1 MSRITRLTAKIP
13 GPDTGIEVKKSLCA
27 ICDPLT
33 QCGLDV
39 YLKDA
44 RIIKIEGS
52 AEHPFNKGAICP
64 KGAAGRQ
71 YVYHENRIK
80 TPLRRVGPRGSG
92 TFEPISWDEALDSI
106 AEGCMTAK
114 SGYGPESVIFFSGYT
129 KYFRPYLR
137 RLARSFGS
145 PNYCTES
152 STCFMATAMAQK
164 LVFGAPGGPD
174 MANTDCLMV
183 WSSNPYHTAHGR
195 GAAIDRALDRG
206 MKMIV
211 VDPRRTPTTSR
222 AHIHL
227 RPRPGTDGALALS
240 MANMIIEE
248 NIYDADFVANHTYGF
263 EEYREYVRTFTPER
277 GEELTGVPAANIRA
291 AARMFATARRACIM
305 PSASPVVH
313 HTNGVQNYR
322 AVFMLAALT
331 GNYDVRGGN
340 FVEPPSYLYV
350 SGKMKTREDEFENP
364 KPLSELAPRIGSDR
378 FPVWMEIANGEAQ
391 SMHIPEQLRSGKPYP
406 LKCLIGFGMNYRM
419 WPDSEGFLKSLRNLD
434 LIVNADIFMTDTC
447 RRSDIVL
454 PACTSLERSELRCHS
469 MGYVQLSSP
478 VIEPLYES
486 RSDVD
491 IIIDLAKRLCPD
503 DPLFKQGYRATLD
516 WILSP
521 SGLTVDE
528 LEKSPGG
535 MFLKN
540 PINPPERKYESGART
555 PSGKIEFKS
564 TVLEKYGER
573 PGFESLP
580 VYNPPKY
587 SPDASP
593 DMAKEYPFILNTGS
607 RLPMFIHSRVNHLS
621 WTRSLRANHPAA
633 DVNPEDAR
641 RLNIAQNDGL
651 RLSTPFGSIEVRANL
666 TEMVMKGVVH
676 MYHGWGS
683 ADVNT
688 LFEGDYLDPI
698 SGFPGF
704 KSSLCKIERIVE
716 AAA

>member
-1 MSRITRLTAKIP
+1 MSRITRLAAKIP
-13 GPDTGIEVKKSLCA
+13 GPDTGIEVKKSLCT

-39 YLKDA
+39 YVADG

-52 AEHPFNKGAICP
+52 EEHPFNKGALCA
-64 KGAAGRQ
+64 KGAANRQ

-80 TPLRRVGPRGSG
+80 TPLRRVGPRGSD
-92 TFEPISWDEALDSI
+92 TFEPISWDEALDVI
-106 AEGCMTAK
+106 GEGCVSAK
-114 SGYGPESVIFFSGYT
+114 SEYGSESVIFFSGYT

-152 STCFMATAMAQK
+152 STCFMAMAMAQK

-195 GAAIDRALDRG
+195 GAAIDRALSRG

-211 VDPRRTPTTSR
+211 VDPRQTPTTSR
-222 AHIHL
+222 ADIHL

-240 MANMIIEE
+240 MANVIIGE
-248 NIYDADFVANHTYGF
+248 NIYDADFVSNYTYGF
-263 EEYREYVRTFTPER
+263 EEYREYASTFTPER
-277 GEELTGVPAANIRA
+277 GEDLTGVPAAGIRA
-291 AARMFATARRACIM
+291 AARMFATAGRACVM

-331 GNYDVRGGN
+331 GNYDVKGGN

-350 SGKMKTREDEFENP
+350 SGKMKTQEEEFENP
-364 KPLSELAPRIGSDR
+364 KPLSEMAARIGNDR
-378 FPVWMEIANGEAQ
+378 LPVWMEVANGEAQ
-391 SMHIPEQLRSGKPYP
+391 AMLIPEQLRTGKPYP

-419 WPDSEGFLKSLRNLD
+419 WPDSEGFLKSWQNLD
-434 LIVNADIFMTDTC
+434 LIVNTDIFMTDTC
-447 RRSDIVL
+447 RQSDIVL
-454 PACTSLERSELRCHS
+454 PACTSLERSELRCHA
-469 MGYVQLSSP
+469 MGYVQLSSAA
-478 VIEPLYES
+478 IEPLYES

-491 IIIDLAKRLCPD
+491 IVFDLAKRLCPD
-503 DPLFKQGYRATLD
+503 DPLFKQGYRACVD

-528 LEKSPGG
+528 LERNPGG

-540 PINPPERKYESGART
+540 PIMPPERKYKNGART

-564 TVLEKYGER
+564 KILEKYGER

-580 VYNPPKY
+580 VYTPPKY
-587 SPDASP
+587 SPEAAP
-593 DMAKEYPFILNTGS
+593 EMAKEYPFILNTGS

-621 WTRSLRANHPAA
+621 WIHSLRSNHPAA
-633 DVNPEDAR
+633 DINPEDAKS
-641 RLNIAQNDGL
+641 LNIAQNDDL
-651 RLSTPFGSIEVRANL
+651 RISTPFGSIEVKANP

-676 MYHGWGS
+676 MFHGWGS
-683 ADVNT
+683 ADVNQ
-688 LFEGDYLDPI
+688 LFEWDYLDPI
-698 SGFPGF
+698 SGFPGY
-704 KSSLCKIERIVE
+704 KSSLCKIERIGG
-716 AAA
+716 ARR